1 MNILRLV
8 GASDVML
15 IGQMIMKKSKGIIGE
30 VLHTILAN
38 VGIVLIKSFMTIIMM
53 ALPTE

>member
-15 IGQMIMKKSKGIIGE
+15 IGQMIMKKSKGIIGK

-38 VGIVLIKSFMTIIMM
+38 VEIVLIKSFMMIIMM

>member
-1 MNILRLV
+1 
-8 GASDVML
+8 ML
-15 IGQMIMKKSKGIIGE
+15 IGQMIMKKSKGIIGK

-38 VGIVLIKSFMTIIMM
+38 VEIVLIKSFMMIIMM

>member
-15 IGQMIMKKSKGIIGE
+15 IGQMIMKKSKGIIGM

-38 VGIVLIKSFMTIIMM
+38 VEIVLIKSFMMIIMM